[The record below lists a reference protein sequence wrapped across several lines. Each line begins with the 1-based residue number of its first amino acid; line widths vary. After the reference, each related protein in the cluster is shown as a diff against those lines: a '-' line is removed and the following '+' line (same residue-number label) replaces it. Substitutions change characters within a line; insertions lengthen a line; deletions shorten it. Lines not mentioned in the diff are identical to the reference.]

1 MRIPWMTRSRLAI
14 VAVIGLAV
22 VVAAVIWLNLGSG
35 AAGLDG
41 AINGGTWAGIP
52 VRPFEIADYTGFL
65 GNNTGQVV
73 TLESASLVPL
83 KGFPAPRLA
92 HVAVEPGKA
101 FIASGRGWPPVRGAE
116 SFTGYRVRRGQRV
129 QIAYGVEASK
139 VGEYGDEGIR
149 VTVLVGGDSVTVTVL
164 SVAGTCVIQ
173 MPLKHDCPQS
183 FYNHIQNAIP
193 TDQG

>member
-1 MRIPWMTRSRLAI
+1 MTRSRLAI

-129 QIAYGVEASK
+129 QIA
-139 VGEYGDEGIR
+139 
-149 VTVLVGGDSVTVTVL
+149 
-164 SVAGTCVIQ
+164 
-173 MPLKHDCPQS
+173 
-183 FYNHIQNAIP
+183 
-193 TDQG
+193 